1 MTVRFGVVV
10 FPGTNCDHDTKS
22 AVEGLGYEAE
32 FVWHNSPHSEL
43 DGFGCVI
50 LPGGF
55 AYGDYLRTGAI
66 AAFSPVVAAV
76 KRYIDDGG
84 LVVGICNGFQVLL
97 EMGALPGAM
106 VRNRN
111 LRFICRFVDLLVKQ
125 ADTPFTAACRPK
137 QVLRMPI
144 SHFEGA
150 YYVDDAGLR
159 SLVENKQIVLRYC
172 DADGNCTPD
181 ANPNGAM
188 FNIAGI
194 CNQRRNVFGL
204 MPHPERASDEL
215 LGATDGRLIFD
226 SIAQF
231 VSAPSNVYGA

>member
-1 MTVRFGVVV
+1 LTIRFGVVV

-32 FVWHNSPHSEL
+32 FVWHNSPRGEL
-43 DGFGCVI
+43 DGFGCVV

-66 AAFSPVVAAV
+66 AAFSPVISAV

-84 LVVGICNGFQVLL
+84 LVIGICNGFQVLL

-106 VRNRN
+106 IRNRD

-125 ADTPFTAACRPK
+125 TDTPFTAACCPK

-150 YYVDDAGLR
+150 YYIDEAGLR
-159 SLVENKQIVLRYC
+159 SLIDNNQIVLKYS
-172 DADGNCTPD
+172 DADGKCTPQS
-181 ANPNGAM
+181 NPNGAT

-204 MPHPERASDEL
+204 MPHPERASDEV

-226 SIAQF
+226 SIAQ
-231 VSAPSNVYGA
+231 SIAGQAL

>member
-1 MTVRFGVVV
+1 MTINFGIVV

-22 AVEGLGYEAE
+22 AVEGLGYTAQ
-32 FVWHNSPHSEL
+32 FVWHDSPRGEL
-43 DGFGCVI
+43 DGFDCVI

-55 AYGDYLRTGAI
+55 AHGDYLRTGAI
-66 AAFSPVVAAV
+66 AAFSPIIAAV

-84 LVVGICNGFQVLL
+84 FVIGICNGFQVLL

-106 VRNRN
+106 VRNRD
-111 LRFICRFVDLLVKQ
+111 LRFICRFVDLIVKQ
-125 ADTPFTAACRPK
+125 TDTPFTAACMPK

-150 YYVDDAGLR
+150 YYVDDAGLK
-159 SLVENKQIVLRYC
+159 SLVQNNQIVLKYC
-172 DADGNCTPD
+172 DTDGNCTAA
-181 ANPNGAM
+181 ANPNGAV

-194 CNQRRNVFGL
+194 CNERRNVFGL

-226 SIAQF
+226 SVAQSIAGQ
-231 VSAPSNVYGA
+231 AP